1 MASLSFMNWCQLIRM
16 NVLLPKVFCMLFEAA
31 GFTLTRVSSAKIGK
45 KRSSDTLAIA
55 FTHPN
60 DLINLIKIQLHL
72 TAGSKVFVKEL
83 KASSMKSKTLEEM
96 SNDCWLKQL

>member
-1 MASLSFMNWCQLIRM
+1 MPGPFALGAPGQLAS
-16 NVLLPKVFCMLFEAA
+16 LFEAA

-72 TAGSKVFVKEL
+72 TAGSTVFVKGL
-83 KASSMKSKTLEEM
+83 KAFLMRFRILAEM
-96 SNDCWLKQL
+96 LSVY